1 MAYSLWNDQIVEEG
15 SIAISPEDRGYQF
28 GDGIYEVIKVYN
40 GNMFTAQEHIDR
52 FYASAEKI
60 RLVIPYTK
68 DVLHKLLHELIEKNN
83 LETGH
88 VYFQITVELT
98 PVITFSRMQVF
109 QQY

>member
-15 SIAISPEDRGYQF
+15 SIVISPEDRGYQF

-68 DVLHKLLHELIEKNN
+68 DVLHKLLHELIEK
-83 LETGH
+83 
-88 VYFQITVELT
+88 I
-98 PVITFSRMQVF
+98 I
-109 QQY
+109 